1 MISVIQEEAVKTL
14 RELLELH
21 PGVRLGQL
29 FAHLGFL
36 GEDEFGKSIWDIDDE
51 QMFATMRG
59 HREELAN
66 SVYATQQEVEDEP
79 LTPAQKAELER
90 RLALSKADPKRG
102 TPWEIVRDEAR
113 KRRGKQPKGQ

>member
-1 MISVIQEEAVKTL
+1 MISSVQDEAVKTL

-36 GEDEFGKSIWDIDDE
+36 GEDEFDKSIFDIEDE
-51 QMFATMRG
+51 DMLATMRR

-66 SVYATQQEVEDEP
+66 SVSASMQLVDEP
-79 LTPAQKAELER
+79 SLTEAQKEELDRRIAEMD
-90 RLALSKADPKRG
+90 ANPHTG
-102 TPWEIVRDEAR
+102 IPWETVREEAR
-113 KRRGKQPKGQ
+113 KRRGKVS